1 MGIFWVGIFRGEIH
15 QGGFDWW
22 EFSGWEFPWGISLI
36 ALKKSKNGSRAGFIN
51 QADKNS
57 KMITLIKTIITMLQV
72 YSGLSKTLAS
82 EAVARGVP

>member
-1 MGIFWVGIFRGEIH
+1 MI
-15 QGGFDWW
+15 
-22 EFSGWEFPWGISLI
+22 P
-36 ALKKSKNGSRAGFIN
+36 LKKSKNGSRAGFIN
-51 QADKNS
+51 RADKNS